1 MRKIFFSIALLGML
15 VPATA
20 QELYMPRN
28 IKKAYANGTR
38 DLSGAPGKN
47 YWQNKGIYDIQ
58 IKVMQIPKLFRV
70 AKLFCMTTTAR
81 ISLIFWQFALS
92 ITCTSHSRHVQ
103 DLYRKIS

>member
-58 IKVMQIPKLFRV
+58 IKVNADTKIV
-70 AKLFCMTTTAR
+70 SGSET
-81 ISLIFWQFALS
+81 I
-92 ITCTSHSRHVQ
+92 
-103 DLYRKIS
+103 LYDNNSP